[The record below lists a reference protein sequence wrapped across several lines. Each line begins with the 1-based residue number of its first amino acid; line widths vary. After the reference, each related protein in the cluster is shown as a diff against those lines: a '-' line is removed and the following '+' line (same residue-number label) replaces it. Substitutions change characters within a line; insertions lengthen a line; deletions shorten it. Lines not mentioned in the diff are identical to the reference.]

1 MIGFI
6 KGAVVDTNEGTILLE
21 NSGIGYEIAVS
32 NTTLAQINNNKQSVK
47 LFTYLNVRED
57 GLFLYGF
64 ATKEEKNMFLKLI
77 SISGVGPKVALGI
90 LSGIE
95 LNNLIIAI
103 ISSDTKTLSKIKG
116 IGKKTAERIV
126 LELRESLDVDSNLLF
141 EGGGEEFSDSLDKD
155 AMDAIAALR
164 GLGIGQKEAVNA
176 VKAAKSKANSIEE
189 LISIALRSL
198 N

>member
-6 KGAVVDTNEGTILLE
+6 KGALVDNSEGTILLE
-21 NSGIGYEIAVS
+21 NNGIGYEIAVS
-32 NTTLAQINNNKQSVK
+32 NTTLAQISGKGEVK

-64 ATKEEKNMFLKLI
+64 STKEEKNMFLKLI

-126 LELRESLDVDSNLLF
+126 LELRESLDVDNNLLF
-141 EGGGEEFSDSLDKD
+141 EGGNEDIIDTLDKD
-155 AMDAIAALR
+155 TMDAISALR
-164 GLGIGQKEAVNA
+164 SLGIGQKEAVDA
-176 VKAAKSKANSIEE
+176 VKKARAKASNIEE

>member
-6 KGAVVDTNEGTILLE
+6 KGALVDNSEGTILLE
-21 NSGIGYEIAVS
+21 NNGIGYEIAVS
-32 NTTLAQINNNKQSVK
+32 NTTLAQISGKGEVK

-57 GLFLYGF
+57 GLYLYGF
-64 ATKEEKNMFLKLI
+64 STKEEKNMFLKLI

-126 LELRESLDVDSNLLF
+126 LELRESLDVDNNLLF
-141 EGGGEEFSDSLDKD
+141 EGGSEDAIDTLDKD
-155 AMDAIAALR
+155 TMDAISALR
-164 GLGIGQKEAVNA
+164 SLGIGQKEAVDA
-176 VKAAKSKANSIEE
+176 VKKAKAKASNIEE

>member
-6 KGAVVDTNEGTILLE
+6 KGALVDNSEGAILLE
-21 NSGIGYEIAVS
+21 NNGIGYEIAVS
-32 NTTLAQINNNKQSVK
+32 NTTLAHISGKGEVK

-57 GLFLYGF
+57 GLYLYGF

-126 LELRESLDVDSNLLF
+126 LELRESLDVDNNLLF
-141 EGGGEEFSDSLDKD
+141 EGGNEDIIDTLDKD
-155 AMDAIAALR
+155 TMDAISALR
-164 GLGIGQKEAVNA
+164 SLGIGQKEAVDA
-176 VKAAKSKANSIEE
+176 VKKARAKASNIEE

>member
-6 KGAVVDTNEGTILLE
+6 KGTIAETTEGAILLE
-21 NSGIGYEIAVS
+21 NNGIGYEIAVS
-32 NTTLAQINNNKQSVK
+32 NTTLTQISVK
-47 LFTYLNVRED
+47 QPISLFTYLNVRED
-57 GLFLYGF
+57 GLYLYGF

-116 IGKKTAERIV
+116 IGKKTAERII
-126 LELRESLDVDSNLLF
+126 LELREGLDVDSSLLL
-141 EGGGEEFSDSLDKD
+141 EGCSDECLETMDKD
-155 AMDAIAALR
+155 AMDAIGALR
-164 GLGIGQKEAVNA
+164 GLGIAQNEA
-176 VKAAKSKANSIEE
+176 VKAVRAAKAKASNIEE

>member
-6 KGAVVDTNEGTILLE
+6 KGSVFDTSEGIILLE
-21 NSGIGYEIAVS
+21 NNGIGYEIAVS
-32 NTTLAQINNNKQSVK
+32 NTTLAQISGSQQVM
-47 LFTYLNVRED
+47 LFTYLNVRDD

-103 ISSDTKTLSKIKG
+103 ISSDAKTLSKIKG
-116 IGKKTAERIV
+116 IGKKTAERII
-126 LELRESLDVDSNLLF
+126 LELRESLDVDGSLLF
-141 EGGGEEFSDSLDKD
+141 EGGSYEPLEAMDKD
-155 AMDAIAALR
+155 ALDAIGALR

-176 VKAAKSKANSIEE
+176 VKAAKAKASSIEE

>member
-6 KGAVVDTNEGTILLE
+6 KGALVDNSEGTILLE
-21 NSGIGYEIAVS
+21 NNGIGYEIAVS
-32 NTTLAQINNNKQSVK
+32 NTTLAQISGKGEVK

-57 GLFLYGF
+57 GLYLYGF
-64 ATKEEKNMFLKLI
+64 STKEEKNMFLKLI

-103 ISSDTKTLSKIKG
+103 ISSDTKTLSIIKG

-126 LELRESLDVDSNLLF
+126 LELRESLDVDNNLLF
-141 EGGGEEFSDSLDKD
+141 EGGSEDAIDTLDKD
-155 AMDAIAALR
+155 TMDAISALR
-164 GLGIGQKEAVNA
+164 SLGIGQKEAVDA
-176 VKAAKSKANSIEE
+176 VKKAKAKASNIEE